1 MKNFTPWRQLPE
13 LLLLTFLAEFL
24 TDTKNLMNNL
34 TFLRQ
39 KISLYEIIKSI
50 NSKANNKSPGSY
62 ILTAESYVH
71 F

>member
-1 MKNFTPWRQLPE
+1 MKNFTPWRQLPQ

-34 TFLRQ
+34 TFLR
-39 KISLYEIIKSI
+39 KIIFIGDHKIYK
-50 NSKANNKSPGSY
+50 
-62 ILTAESYVH
+62 